1 MLNLSNN
8 IVLITGASSGIGKA
22 CAEVFA
28 KEGANLILTARR
40 ANLLKKVSSA
50 LTKKY
55 RVKVLNKVLDVRSR
69 DDVKDFISS
78 LPAEWKKIDI
88 LVNNAGL
95 ARGLAGIDEGTYEDW
110 EEMID
115 TNRSEEH
122 TSELQSRPH
131 LV

>member
-1 MLNLSNN
+1 
-8 IVLITGASSGIGKA
+8 
-22 CAEVFA
+22 
-28 KEGANLILTARR
+28 
-40 ANLLKKVSSA
+40 A

-115 TNRSEEH
+115 TNIKGLLYLSREVIPLMVRSEERRVGKVCGM
-122 TSELQSRPH
+122 TR
-131 LV
+131 